1 MSTASINSE
10 AAIFGRLIQADKNNL
25 TPELAQYILHIGFSE
40 KDRDRI
46 NELAA
51 KARTGALVGEEQRE
65 LDNFNLVGDLLAVW
79 HSQARRVLSV
89 SKSAPSH
96 G

>member
-1 MSTASINSE
+1 MSTVTVNSE

-40 KDRDRI
+40 NDRDRI

-51 KARTGALVGEEQRE
+51 KARAGTLVGEEQRE
-65 LDNFNLVGDLLAVW
+65 LENFNLVGDLLAVW
-79 HSQARRVLSV
+79 HSLARRVLSS
-89 SKSAPSH
+89 SKSAS
-96 G
+96 